1 MLSALVLDVKN
12 MILNIDILQRNPH
25 DSVIEIE
32 SLSIFKAL
40 PEKMK
45 KYKQITLEL
54 LWKQ

>member
-1 MLSALVLDVKN
+1 

>member
-12 MILNIDILQRNPH
+12 MILNTDILQRNPH

-32 SLSIFKAL
+32 SLSIKAL